1 MSDRRRMQEF
11 MPKIH
16 NADLGEEKLVHTMEN
31 RPFLSVPMCMHPIES
46 EECPNGKQKYGRLCV
61 EGKKLS
67 CSGHEAFLANKIFAD
82 FYQSEVGKCL
92 PFSPYDPKKGC
103 ASGFRKMSD
112 PENQDIG
119 VCVGTPSNRPDCGT
133 ELQKLNAHATWK
145 HLKEDEPFDT
155 LQETHLPDKVGNKG
169 DTSNLMC
176 NAMYDFVKYATY
188 DQVDLKKDIP
198 QSEAIRECS
207 SLANKNAFFVQ
218 QHRNGNTMCGIL
230 YVSTLENVEL
240 TNQKNR
246 YGAVCTSQR

>member
-1 MSDRRRMQEF
+1 MSDRRKMKEF

-46 EECPNGKQKYGRLCV
+46 EECPFGKEKYGRLCV
-61 EGKKLS
+61 DTKKLS
-67 CSGHEAFLANKIFAD
+67 CSGYEAFLASKIFAD
-82 FYQSEVGKCL
+82 GFQSAVGKCL
-92 PFSPYDPKKGC
+92 PVSPYDPQKGC
-103 ASGFRKMSD
+103 TSGFRKMST
-112 PENQDIG
+112 PENQDFG
-119 VCVGTPSNRPDCGT
+119 LCVGTPSDRPDCGT
-133 ELQKLNAHATWK
+133 ELQKRHAHATWK
-145 HLKEDEPFDT
+145 RLL
-155 LQETHLPDKVGNKG
+155 LQETQVRDRAVHKG

-188 DQVDLKKDIP
+188 DQVEFKKDIS

-218 QHRNGNTMCGIL
+218 QHRNGNTVCGIL
-230 YVSTLENVEL
+230 NVSTLENVEL
-240 TNQKNR
+240 ANLNHR